1 MSTYEDLSLEEQV
14 VLEICAEA
22 ALNYK
27 PTTLLTNVGEHLAR
41 TSHLTLEENGALLR
55 LRMVMEIDADRG
67 FLDQPE
73 VVARVLRCSKHRWLN
88 KLAPVVMPLLNDGVG
103 DMS

>member
-1 MSTYEDLSLEEQV
+1 MTAYEDLSLEEQV

-22 ALNYK
+22 AMNYE
-27 PTTLLTNVGEHLAR
+27 PTTLLINVGDHLAR

-55 LRMVMEIDADRG
+55 LRMVMETDSDHG
-67 FLDQPE
+67 FLDQPD
-73 VVARVLRCSKHRWLN
+73 VVARVLRCSKHRWLT

-103 DMS
+103 DVS